1 MGQVGVLQACW
12 VKHRERD
19 LVKALALPLSA
30 LGVTRSGFEKEV
42 VARLEA
48 VGDGRGPGNT

>member
-12 VKHRERD
+12 VEHRERD

>member
-12 VKHRERD
+12 VEHRERG
-19 LVKALALPLSA
+19 LVRTLALPLSA
-30 LGVTRSGFEKEV
+30 LGVMRSGFGKEV
-42 VARLEA
+42 VARPEA